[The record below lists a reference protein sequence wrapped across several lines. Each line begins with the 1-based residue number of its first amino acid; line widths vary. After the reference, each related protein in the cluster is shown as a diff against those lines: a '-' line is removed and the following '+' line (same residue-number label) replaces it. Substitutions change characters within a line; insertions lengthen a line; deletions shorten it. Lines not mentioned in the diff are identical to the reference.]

1 MTKISRV
8 IYLVE
13 ASFCKRDYDRFGIE
27 TVRNN
32 GFKVE
37 EWDLTPVLHSDI
49 YAKVSVKEPV
59 NFDGYRLFHTKN
71 EVTEAISAL
80 QDETFIVA
88 LIFYGFNSYPI
99 FRAISRK
106 GIRYALF
113 TANAIPAINNSS
125 AVQDMLRRLNK
136 GITLKKIVNAIFFWL
151 PFIYLGIRPAALLL
165 AGGKISASRSV
176 YYPVNSDTKIVWGH
190 TLDYDIYLKEREN
203 APITEKSFGV
213 FLDEDICFH
222 RDYLYEKLAPFATPA
237 KYYEPLRNFFETL
250 KAKYGFDVIVAAHPR
265 SKYEELPDYFG
276 GRPVIKDKTVELVK
290 RSSFVIAHSTT
301 SISYA
306 ALFRKPIIFVTT
318 DELKASAQG
327 KVIEKIASQFNKKA
341 INVNDN
347 FDVDWAKEL
356 LIDEKAYAG
365 YRESYIKRSISD
377 DKPFWQIFSDNI
389 KALS

>member
-1 MTKISRV
+1 MAKISKI
-8 IYLVE
+8 IYMVE
-13 ASFCKRDYDRFGIE
+13 ASFCKRDCDRFGIE
-27 TVRNN
+27 TVKVN
-32 GFKVE
+32 GFAVE
-37 EWDLTPVLHSDI
+37 VWDLTPALHPEI
-49 YAKVSVKEPV
+49 YAKMDMQEQIS
-59 NFDGYRLFHTKN
+59 FDGYRIFYTKK
-71 EVTEAISAL
+71 EAAEAISAL
-80 QDETFIVA
+80 QAGSFVISF
-88 LIFYGFNSYPI
+88 IFYDFNSYPI

-113 TANAIPAINNSS
+113 VANVIPFVSNDATLST
-125 AVQDMLRRLNK
+125 LWRKFR
-136 GITLKKIVNAIFFWL
+136 GITLGKIVNAIFFRL
-151 PFIYLGIRPAALLL
+151 PFVYLGIRPAALLL
-165 AGGKISASRSV
+165 AGGKISASRFV

-190 TLDYDIYLKEREN
+190 TLDYDVYLKEREN
-203 APITEKSFGV
+203 ATIDDKSFGV

-222 RDYLYEKLAPFATPA
+222 RDYLYEKLAPFATPD

-265 SKYEELPDYFG
+265 SIYEELPDYFG
-276 GRPVIKDKTVELVK
+276 DRPVIKGKTVELVK

-306 ALFRKPIIFVTT
+306 VLFRKPIIFVIT

-341 INVNDN
+341 INLNDN

-356 LIDEKAYAG
+356 LIDEKAYVD
-365 YRESYIKRSISD
+365 YRESYIKRSISE

-389 KALS
+389 KAFS